1 MVFQFL
7 PMELYGP
14 HPFTQFRLEVDNNIV
29 LKGKIVE
36 NYKTDKTRNSMHIIY
51 MFIELDKANTYVW
64 L

>member
-36 NYKTDKTRNSMHIIY
+36 NYKTDKTRNR
-51 MFIELDKANTYVW
+51 F
-64 L
+64 